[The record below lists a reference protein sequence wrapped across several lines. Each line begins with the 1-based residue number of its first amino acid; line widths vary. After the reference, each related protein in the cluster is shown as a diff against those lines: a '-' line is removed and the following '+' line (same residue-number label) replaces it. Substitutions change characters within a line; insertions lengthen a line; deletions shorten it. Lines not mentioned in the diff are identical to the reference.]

1 MTPITFASSTASTT
15 GLRGIKLI
23 DEFDLREQRV
33 FIRVDFNVPME
44 TATDGSRVIT
54 DDTRIRAAI
63 PTIRHALENGAKIIL
78 ASHLGRPEG
87 KPEDRKKYSLEPVGR
102 RLGELM
108 NIEVILTDDPT
119 SDAPKGLLP
128 SLRPNQVILLENL
141 RFAKGETE
149 NSREFAL
156 RLASYTDIYINDA
169 FGASHRAHA
178 SIDALP
184 RAVEKKGIGFLIK
197 KEIEMLDR
205 LLDSPVSPFM
215 VVLGGAKV
223 SDKIPMIENMI
234 EKIDTFLVGG
244 AMAYTFLA
252 AQNVPVGKSKI
263 EKEKVSFAREMI
275 ERIDARGKK
284 LLLPIDHIITNDFL
298 ASSEIKTTDTVAI
311 PDGYLGVDIGPKTRE
326 LYRKELSRAKTVF
339 WNGPMG
345 VFEKPEFAK
354 GSFGI
359 AEALAE
365 ITANGATTI
374 VGGGDSAAAAEASGF
389 ADKLTHISTGGGAS
403 LEYLQGDKLPG
414 LEVLRNLRPS
424 VQPTL

>member
-1 MTPITFASSTASTT
+1 MSAPTP
-15 GLRGIKLI
+15 GLKGIKLI
-23 DEFDLREQRV
+23 EEFDLKDKRV
-33 FIRVDFNVPME
+33 FIRCDFNVPTE
-44 TATDGSRVIT
+44 GKRIT

-63 PTIRHALENGAKIIL
+63 PTIKYAMDKGAKIVL
-78 ASHLGRPEG
+78 ASHFGRPEG
-87 KPEDRKKYSLEPVGR
+87 KPEDREKYSLEPIGH

-108 NIEVILTDDPT
+108 KIEVVLVDDPT

-141 RFAKGETE
+141 RFEAGETK

-156 RLASYTDIYINDA
+156 QLASYTDVYINDA

-178 SIDALP
+178 SIEALP
-184 RAVEKKGIGFLIK
+184 QAVEKKGIGYLIK

-205 LLDSPVSPFM
+205 LLHEPASPYM
-215 VVLGGAKV
+215 TILGGAKV
-223 SDKIPMIENMI
+223 SDKIPVIENL
-234 EKIDTFLVGG
+234 IDRVDAFLVGG

-252 AQNVPVGKSKI
+252 AKNVAVGNSRV
-263 EKEKVSFAREMI
+263 EKDKVGFAREMI
-275 ERIDARGKK
+275 GRIESRGKK
-284 LLLPIDHIITNDFL
+284 ILLPVDHVIANDF
-298 ASSEIKTTDTVAI
+298 AKPTDIKTTAAAAI
-311 PDGYLGVDIGPKTRE
+311 PEGYMGLDIGPKTAE

-345 VFEKPEFAK
+345 VFERDEFSK
-354 GSFGI
+354 GTFGV
-359 AEALAE
+359 AETLAQLTEAL
-365 ITANGATTI
+365 TI
-374 VGGGDSAAAAEASGF
+374 VGGGDSAAAAEASGK
-389 ADKLTHISTGGGAS
+389 AGMMTHISTGGGAS